1 MTSAI
6 IGYARTSTADQK
18 AGLEA
23 QCAELEAAGC
33 SKVYSE
39 QVSSV
44 AKGRPKLEAA
54 LDYVR
59 EGDVLMVT
67 KLDRLARSVADMVK
81 ITEQLTAKGV
91 TLRILAMNLD
101 TSTPTGKLLMNLMG
115 SVAEFEREIML
126 ERQREGVVKAKA
138 AGKYTGRQPTARR
151 KADDVIRL
159 KGDGKTAEQIAC
171 EWFWEHATRMRSVR
185 THRACHSPQPFVRR
199 AYRTCGCRR
208 VCRTHNINSRI
219 FDQPPVTVAGHNH
232 MHEQY

>member
-1 MTSAI
+1 MPSAI

-23 QCAELEAAGC
+23 QCADLKAAGC
-33 SKVYSE
+33 STVYSE

-44 AKGRPKLEAA
+44 AKVRPE
-54 LDYVR
+54 LDAVLKYVR

-81 ITEQLTAKGV
+81 ITEFLKAEGV

-126 ERQREGVVKAKA
+126 ERQREGVAKAKA

-151 KADDVIRL
+151 KAHDVHRL
-159 KGDGKTAEQIAC
+159 KGDGRTAEQIAG
-171 EWFWEHATRMRSVR
+171 ELGISRASV
-185 THRACHSPQPFVRR
+185 F
-199 AYRTCGCRR
+199 
-208 VCRTHNINSRI
+208 RI
-219 FDQPPVTVAGHNH
+219 LKDAPAE
-232 MHEQY
+232 MA

>member
-1 MTSAI
+1 MWDCQNQLQSVSQDTRLTFTTASVTDPFRPCATEFAAMTSAI

-44 AKGRPKLEAA
+44 AKGRRKLEAA

-59 EGDVLMVT
+59 EGDVLVVT

-101 TSTPTGKLLMNLMG
+101 TSTPTGKLLLNLMG

-126 ERQREGVVKAKA
+126 ERQREGVAKAKA

-159 KGDGKTAEQIAC
+159 KSEGRKAEDIAAELQISRSSVFRILKTAQSA
-171 EWFWEHATRMRSVR
+171 
-185 THRACHSPQPFVRR
+185 
-199 AYRTCGCRR
+199 
-208 VCRTHNINSRI
+208 
-219 FDQPPVTVAGHNH
+219 DQNAPENAMT
-232 MHEQY
+232 